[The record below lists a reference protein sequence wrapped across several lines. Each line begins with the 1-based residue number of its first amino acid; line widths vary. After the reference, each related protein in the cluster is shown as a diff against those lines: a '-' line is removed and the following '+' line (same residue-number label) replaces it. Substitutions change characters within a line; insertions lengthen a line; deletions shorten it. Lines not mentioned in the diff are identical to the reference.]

1 MCGFVGALS
10 HTGQLPSPDR
20 LAVASDALRQRGP
33 DDSGTWSDPQ
43 VLFGHRRLAV
53 LDLSPA
59 GHQPMQTAD
68 GRFVIVYNG
77 EIYNHLE
84 LRDRLPTPP
93 GGWRSTSDTETILEA
108 YRAWGPESLSQ
119 LNGMFAFAIWDRS
132 ERRMFLA
139 RDRMGVKPL
148 YYASRAQCL
157 AFASRPRSLLA
168 LDPELGAR
176 TDPEALKIYLELGY
190 MPAPL
195 TFYAAV
201 RKLPPAHFIIC
212 DARGLSIQRYW
223 DFRPV
228 QPDASALLRPQGE
241 LLEEL
246 GALLREAVRARLL
259 ADVPLGAF
267 LSGGIDSALVVAAMM
282 HAGVAAP
289 KTFTI
294 GFREKSFDESHD
306 AARTAAHFGVD
317 HTTETLDVDSLLN
330 LLPTYVEEFDEPF
343 ADSSAFP
350 TMAVSRLARRT
361 VTVALTGDGGD
372 ELFGGYHYYR
382 IAQHLR
388 DFQGLPAALRR
399 AARRVLGVMPA
410 HRAKLLSEVIASD
423 DVAATHAFMR
433 GIGKDFGLLLRED
446 ALIGTTDAA
455 SWFAGSAASFAG
467 ELSPAD
473 VGMRLDAM
481 YVLPDL
487 YLQKVDVASMAF
499 SLEAREPLLDYRLVE
514 WAMRL
519 PVELKIRGSTT
530 KYLLKQLLCRNL
542 PDEFVHRPKRGFSVP
557 VATWLRGPLRE
568 WATQLLHDRELVERA
583 SLEPV
588 RVQSLLNL
596 HLDGSRDAHPLLW
609 GILMLLCFIAHH
621 DRGHTLPS
629 VTAPRAPITGARY
642 SRPPLRPTG
651 T

>member
-10 HTGQLPSPDR
+10 HGGPLLPPER
-20 LAVASDALRQRGP
+20 LAAATRALRRRGP
-33 DDSGTWSDPQ
+33 DDSGMWADSQ
-43 VLFGHRRLAV
+43 VQLGHRRLAV
-53 LDLSPA
+53 LDLTPA
-59 GHQPMQTAD
+59 GHQPMETAD
-68 GRFVIVYNG
+68 GRFVIVFNG

-84 LRDRLPTPP
+84 LRERLPAPP
-93 GGWRSTSDTETILEA
+93 SGWRGTSDTETILEA
-108 YRAWGPESLSQ
+108 FRAWGPECLSR
-119 LNGMFAFAIWDRS
+119 LNGMFAFAIWDRT
-132 ERRMFLA
+132 EQRMFLA

-148 YYASRAQCL
+148 YYAYRAERL
-157 AFASRPRSLLA
+157 TFASRPSALLL
-168 LDPELGAR
+168 LDPELGAK
-176 TDPEALKIYLELGY
+176 TDPEALKIYLQLGY

-201 RKLPPAHFIIC
+201 RKLPPAHFMIC
-212 DARGLSIQRYW
+212 DARGLSIRRYW
-223 DFRPV
+223 DFRPI
-228 QPDASALLRPQGE
+228 QPEALLRQRPEAE

-267 LSGGIDSALVVAAMM
+267 LSGGIDSALVVAAMK

-289 KTFTI
+289 RTFTV
-294 GFREKSFDESHD
+294 GFRERSFDESQD

-330 LLPTYVEEFDEPF
+330 LLPMYVEEFDEPF

-382 IAQHLR
+382 IAERLR
-388 DFQGLPAALRR
+388 DFQGLPPALRR
-399 AARRVLGVMPA
+399 AARCALGALPS
-410 HRAKLLSEVIASD
+410 HRAKLLSEVVASD
-423 DVAATHAFMR
+423 DVAAAHAFMR
-433 GIGKDFGLLLRED
+433 GIGKDFGVLLRDD
-446 ALIGTTDAA
+446 ALVGTTDAA
-455 SWFAGSAASFAG
+455 SWFAGAAASFAG

-481 YVLPDL
+481 FVLPDL

-519 PVELKIRGSTT
+519 PVDFKIRGSTT
-530 KYLLKQLLCRNL
+530 KYLLKKLLCRYL
-542 PDEFVHRPKRGFSVP
+542 PDNFVHRPKRGFSVP
-557 VATWLRGPLRE
+557 VATWLRGPLRD
-568 WATQLLHDRELVERA
+568 WATELLHDRELVERA
-583 SLEPV
+583 SLDPT
-588 RVQSLLNL
+588 RVQSLLAL

-621 DRGHTLPS
+621 DRGHSLPALATS
-629 VTAPRAPITGARY
+629 SSSAGGEGAA
-642 SRPPLRPTG
+642 LRPTG

>member
-1 MCGFVGALS
+1 MCGIVGALS
-10 HTGQLPSPDR
+10 HSGELPQQER
-20 LAVASDALRQRGP
+20 LEAASHALRHRGP
-33 DDSGTWSDPQ
+33 DDSGSWTDPH

-59 GHQPMQTAD
+59 GRQPMQTSD
-68 GRFVIVYNG
+68 GRFVIIYNG

-84 LRDRLPTPP
+84 LRQRLPTPP
-93 GGWRSTSDTETILEA
+93 GGWRGTSDTETILES
-108 YRAWGPESLSQ
+108 YRAWGADCLSH

-132 ERRMFLA
+132 EQRMFLA

-148 YYASRAQCL
+148 YYAYRSRCL
-157 AFASRPRSLLA
+157 TFASRPRALLA
-168 LDPELGAR
+168 LDSNLGSE

-195 TFYAAV
+195 TFYAAI
-201 RKLPPAHFIIC
+201 RKLPPAHFMIC
-212 DARGLSIQRYW
+212 DARGLSIRRYW
-223 DFRPV
+223 DFRPI
-228 QPDASALLRPQGE
+228 QPDASVRLRPEGELVEELSALLC
-241 LLEEL
+241 
-246 GALLREAVRARLL
+246 EAVKLRLL

-267 LSGGIDSALVVAAMM
+267 LSGGIDSGLVVAAMM
-282 HAGVAAP
+282 HAGVTAP

-294 GFREKSFDESHD
+294 GFRETSFDESHD
-306 AARTAAHFGVD
+306 AARAAAHFGVD

-330 LLPTYVEEFDEPF
+330 LLPAYVEEFDEPF

-382 IAQHLR
+382 IAQRLQG
-388 DFQGLPAALRR
+388 FQRLPASLRR
-399 AARRVLGVMPA
+399 TARRVLGAMPA
-410 HRAKLLSEVIASD
+410 HRAKLLSEVIAND
-423 DVAATHAFMR
+423 DVACAHAFMR
-433 GIGKDFGLLLRED
+433 GIGKDFGVLLRKE

-455 SWFAGSAASFAG
+455 SWFSGSAASFG
-467 ELSPAD
+467 GDLSPAD

-519 PVELKIRGSTT
+519 PVDLKIRGSTT
-530 KYLLKQLLCRNL
+530 KYLLKKLLCRYL
-542 PDEFVHRPKRGFSVP
+542 PDRFVHRAKRGFSVP

-568 WATQLLHDRELVERA
+568 WATELLHDRELVERA
-583 SLEPV
+583 SLEPS
-588 RVQSLLNL
+588 RVQALLAL

-609 GILMLLCFIAHH
+609 GILMLLCFVAHH
-621 DRGHTLPS
+621 DRGHSLPALVS
-629 VTAPRAPITGARY
+629 SRSGAGGGRAAV
-642 SRPPLRPTG
+642 RPTG